1 MPSILKKLFSRST
14 KDPEAAG
21 ILSSSQ
27 YGAVVAS
34 SSSDPFKQQQ
44 QQQRANNQQ
53 QQFSKKEL
61 KKQEKLAKKEAK
73 RHAKLQ
79 KKKDKLGSFSTNVGE
94 LPDKSKFRS
103 AHMNNNGGHHV
114 ANTAAPM
121 ARNGA
126 VRRNSYVKPQQQQQQ
141 QSRQPV
147 ESMRGEMVE
156 EKENSPAAASS
167 SYHHHQQQYY
177 QQQQHQQPQVL
188 SPSSHQQRVGGV
200 NNKPPLNNNTQRRPS
215 PSYPS
220 PQQQQQ
226 QSSSPYHH
234 HHQASPPN
242 LTSPQSIDSAGESS
256 MLRGVAIHVT
266 NSFSTFPNDDLD
278 EQGSDAL
285 MCFSNSYDDE
295 EYNAVALATAMGE
308 HAAGIA
314 NASSSAALPS
324 LNGRKSAM
332 MDPNGE
338 MMTDSSSNNVNNS
351 ANQKKKET
359 EEKFVSVLDR
369 SPFSFTSDDGE
380 NALFPAL
387 VGDDGDPFRQRQQHQ
402 RMMMHQHQ
410 QQGGGRQQQQGE
422 EEFMSWTPT
431 GADVAN
437 MGNFAFQNVPPPP
450 PPPPPLPQDAVPTKQ
465 EQPVIGFDPSFADF
479 EPFGDSSAG
488 FPTITVDKGAAQQ
501 PTTTSSKSVGGQNN
515 VTSILEETRLKRR
528 SSRNNLNGGGY
539 SSSNG
544 SVGQSSPA
552 EAGAPARH
560 NNGGSINSAPAI
572 TSSYVRNQVQRSKGG
587 SSISRV
593 IDNLELHVNK
603 RQGSGAPS
611 SNGGGGGASASGDNT
626 SAKERIRRENMSQ
639 DSKIIDMLAAG
650 NTAGAVA
657 VAKSNNNSENWLFDE
672 VTGALGPR
680 SVAADLESLGGRS
693 NRSGKSRNSHK
704 SHRSKKSS
712 RGGGGGGHRRHRSKG
727 KSLMGS
733 DGSVHSG
740 TSRNSYRSY
749 KSTRSMVSQMSEQSR
764 SVAND
769 LLRLEAQLSMVG
781 KSRREGGGGG
791 GSVSGGSVKSRGGI
805 GASGSGSVVSKQ
817 RDDCGA
823 TVTSRD
829 YSVGRSSHHSSRQ
842 HISAS
847 ARKAAVRS
855 LRSKVTVVAPPGKLG
870 IILANRTDSRGTV
883 VSGVRTASVLATQV
897 SPGDRIIAI
906 DDEDVSQMNV
916 KEITTIMARKSEF
929 ERVLTLLAAPKMQ
942 YD

>member
-114 ANTAAPM
+114 ANTAAPTS
-121 ARNGA
+121 RNGA
-126 VRRNSYVKPQQQQQQ
+126 VRRNSYVKPQQQQQ

-242 LTSPQSIDSAGESS
+242 ITSPQSIDSAGESS

-387 VGDDGDPFRQRQQHQ
+387 VGDDGDPFRQRQQQHQ
-402 RMMMHQHQ
+402 QQGGGRQQ

-539 SSSNG
+539 TSSNG